1 MPVSAVVGEDW
12 DSRASASFLTAVTKR
27 VQEQLR
33 KGLKVQSV
41 MVGETWR
48 QEHET
53 AGHQC
58 WQDSEGQE
66 TVLLPQRHEVG
77 AELLCPATV

>member
-1 MPVSAVVGEDW
+1 MPVSAVGEGLGQP
-12 DSRASASFLTAVTKR
+12 SSASFLTAVTKR

-33 KGLKVQSV
+33 KGPKVQSA

-66 TVLLPQRHEVG
+66 TVLLPQ
-77 AELLCPATV
+77 